1 MSGFT
6 IRQKVDFSSTRR
18 RARTE
23 RPEQTSNAPG
33 RVPRVSRIVALA
45 IRIDQLLS
53 EGTIGSLAEAGRL
66 THVTRARM
74 SQILNLTNLAPDI
87 IEAILFL
94 PRIESGRDP
103 INERDLRPIASE
115 LNWTKQR
122 AMWRDLIKA
131 KRIEVA
137 V

>member
-23 RPEQTSNAPG
+23 RPDPSSTAPG

-45 IRIDQLLS
+45 IRIDQLLN

-103 INERDLRPIASE
+103 INERDLRPIAAE

-122 AMWRDLIKA
+122 AMWRDLVKA